1 MAAVQPRLSST
12 ELPTK
17 APYDLRLQMLILVS
31 SNAAMWGARC
41 VRTAMHRIADHRG
54 SSRLSR
60 QSCRPGS
67 AHSHAALAQLA
78 RARL

>member
-17 APYDLRLQMLILVS
+17 APYALRLQMLILVS
-31 SNAAMWGARC
+31 SNAAMWGVRC

-60 QSCRPGS
+60 QLSVRKGRS
-67 AHSHAALAQLA
+67 N
-78 RARL
+78 

>member
-31 SNAAMWGARC
+31 SNAAMWG
-41 VRTAMHRIADHRG
+41 RTLRTDRYASDR
-54 SSRLSR
+54 
-60 QSCRPGS
+60 
-67 AHSHAALAQLA
+67 
-78 RARL
+78 

>member
-60 QSCRPGS
+60 QLSVRDGPQSIDCVGWT
-67 AHSHAALAQLA
+67 L
-78 RARL
+78 